1 MDCIILL
8 FDAFQVVTSGECS
21 QVIKT
26 WRTICAEVSGLKA
39 LAAGHDEPYAGQQ
52 HRLTHGDTWLD
63 VKGHALDGS
72 RLSFSGM
79 TMVRGSSEDTGDA
92 E

>member
-1 MDCIILL
+1 ML
-8 FDAFQVVTSGECS
+8 FDALQVVTSGECS

-26 WRTICAEVSGLKA
+26 QRTVCAEVPGLKA

-52 HRLTHGDTWLD
+52 HHLTYGDTQLG

-72 RLSFSGM
+72 RSSFLGM
-79 TMVRGSSEDTGDA
+79 TMVRGSSEDTGDV